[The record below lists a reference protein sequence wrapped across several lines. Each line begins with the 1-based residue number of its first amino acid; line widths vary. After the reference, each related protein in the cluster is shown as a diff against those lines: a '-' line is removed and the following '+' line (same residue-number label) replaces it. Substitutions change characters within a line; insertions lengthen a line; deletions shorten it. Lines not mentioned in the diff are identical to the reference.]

1 MLLLIA
7 LLLAAP
13 PSNLQAQGEAGLR
26 AIRSESL
33 SGHIRFLADDLLEG
47 RGTGSSGHAIAAHY
61 LAFQLQALGLQA
73 AGEGGT
79 WFQAV
84 PFIGM
89 TVVPEKCALE
99 LDGVALKYPDEVLFF
114 PRAGASSDDAS
125 GELVFAGYGVSAPLY
140 GYSDLPEDLRG
151 KIAVVL
157 YGAPH
162 SDRED
167 FFPTAASA
175 VYSDHLVK
183 TRVLAERGAVGMI
196 LVQTPEMDRTS
207 PWPFTQLNFAFERI
221 VWHEGNKAVG
231 GYVLPAAWM
240 PSSGLQRLL
249 AGSGHTAEEVFAA
262 GPKGALKPFPLR
274 MRARLHVTAN
284 LREFSSDNVAGVLR
298 GGDRADEYVAL
309 SAHLDHLGIG
319 PVIDGDGIY
328 NGAVDNAS
336 GVSAIIEIARA
347 FASLPHRPRRS
358 ILVLGFTAEE
368 KYLQGSEYFARHPT
382 VPLTSIVADVNL
394 DSMKGL
400 RREPHDIVPIG
411 AEHSTLMAAARA
423 AAKAQ
428 SLKISPD
435 PQPNEVFFI
444 RADQYRF
451 VRVGIPSVFPRVG
464 WQDAQGNVDKAKAYD
479 EWWSKNRYHKPTDEW
494 DPKADYESLAK
505 EVGADFLMTLS
516 IASDLERPRWN
527 KGDVFG
533 KLFASPSQAR

>member
-1 MLLLIA
+1 MLQLFALI
-7 LLLAAP
+7 LAASP
-13 PSNLQAQGEAGLR
+13 ADLRAQGKAGLQ
-26 AIRSESL
+26 AIRSEAL
-33 SGHIRFLADDLLEG
+33 SSHIRFLADDLLEG
-47 RGTGSSGHAIAAHY
+47 RATGSPGHAVAARY
-61 LAFQLQALGLQA
+61 LATQLEALGLQP

-79 WFQAV
+79 WFQPV

-89 TVVPEKCALE
+89 TVVTEKCALE
-99 LDGVALKYPDEVLFF
+99 LDGAALKYPDEVLFF
-114 PRAGASSDDAS
+114 PRASASNDDVS

-140 GYSDLPEDLRG
+140 GYEDLPTDLRG

-157 YGAPH
+157 YGAPR

-196 LVQTPEMDRTS
+196 LVQTPEFEKIS
-207 PWPFTQLNFAFERI
+207 PWQFTRLNFSFERV
-221 VWHEGNKAVG
+221 VWNEGKKATG

-240 PSSGLQRLL
+240 PASGLQRLL
-249 AGSGHTAEEVFAA
+249 RQSGHTAEEVFAA
-262 GPKGALKPFPLR
+262 GPKGGLKPFPLQ
-274 MRARLHVTAN
+274 MRARLRVVSS
-284 LREFSSDNVAGVLR
+284 LREFTSDNVAGVLPGAER
-298 GGDRADEYVAL
+298 PDEYVAV

-319 PVIDGDGIY
+319 PAIEGDTIY

-347 FASLPHRPRRS
+347 FTALPRRPRRS
-358 ILVLGFTAEE
+358 ILVLGLTAEE
-368 KYLQGSEYFARHPT
+368 KYLQGSEYFTRHPT
-382 VPLTSIVADVNL
+382 VPLAGIVADVNL
-394 DSMKGL
+394 DLMKGL
-400 RREPHDIVPIG
+400 RREPRDIVPIG

-435 PQPNEVFFI
+435 PQPDEVFFI

-464 WQDAQGNVDKAKAYD
+464 WQDAQGSIEKGKAYD
-479 EWWSKNRYHKPTDEW
+479 EWWTKNRYHKPTDEW
-494 DPKADYESLAK
+494 DPKADYESMAK
-505 EVGADFLMTLS
+505 EVRADFLLTLS
-516 IASDLERPRWN
+516 VASNPERPRWN
-527 KGDVFG
+527 KGDVFE
-533 KLFASPSQAR
+533 KLFGGTK